1 MFLSGSQC
9 RFASASYL
17 FHGRF
22 DRNGVLDRIFNAFD
36 TADRVRMSLAYALAP
51 ECISASLNQD
61 GFCIQTVQRE
71 HTRIP
76 ADRDNA
82 DVSAFLCSLIY
93 ACKIFRDSCVCIE
106 TVDRVERSSNFWSD
120 DRQIGSRTAAEDHNI
135 DLIFHSFHIIEM
147 LYNSTFSLNRNTGRI
162 SSCENCFQFHI
173 IIAFDG
179 LLNAASNVAIANN
192 TNSDFFHFLTSP
204 VKNFLLSIIGFQLW
218 EPCELF

>member
-1 MFLSGSQC
+1 
-9 RFASASYL
+9 
-17 FHGRF
+17 
-22 DRNGVLDRIFNAFD
+22 
-36 TADRVRMSLAYALAP
+36 MSLAYALAP

-71 HTRIP
+71 HTGSQPTEIMP
-76 ADRDNA
+76 MFPPSFAA
-82 DVSAFLCSLIY
+82 LSTLAKYSGIL
-93 ACKIFRDSCVCIE
+93 ACIE

-192 TNSDFFHFLTSP
+192 TNSDFSIFLH
-204 VKNFLLSIIGFQLW
+204 LLLKIFCYPS
-218 EPCELF
+218 